1 MFRSVLCVLFIAFA
15 SAASAQDIKGI
26 DYKVPLS
33 YKGGEEINE
42 SVIRKPDSL
51 DLPPVNSQTG
61 TPNTAMAC
69 YPYYGFGGFNDWN
82 LHTGMNTTID
92 MSVMG
97 GIGRHSYPGIGFG
110 TNISMMYAKPL
121 SKKLSLAIGG
131 YMSRLSWGA
140 NSYNDVGLSGVLGY
154 TINDKMNLS
163 VYGQK
168 SLTNPRIPFPMNAYG
183 NLGDKFGAMFQY
195 KPTSSM
201 SFSVSVESSRYN
213 AGNIGFPD
221 GTLTH

>member
-1 MFRSVLCVLFIAFA
+1 MLKSVLFIMLFA
-15 SAASAQDIKGI
+15 LASLARGQDINGVG
-26 DYKVPLS
+26 YKVPLS
-33 YKGGEEINE
+33 YKGGEQINE
-42 SVIRKPDSL
+42 SVIHESDSL

-61 TPNTAMAC
+61 TPVS
-69 YPYYGFGGFNDWN
+69 YPGYSFCGFNNWD
-82 LHTGMNTTID
+82 LHTGMNTTVD

-97 GIGRHSYPGIGFG
+97 SFGKHSYSGVGFS
-110 TNISMMYAKPL
+110 TNIAMMYAKPL

-140 NSYNDVGLSGVLGY
+140 YNYNDVGLSGVLGY

-168 SLTNPRIPFPMNAYG
+168 SLTNPRLPFPISSYG

-195 KPTSSM
+195 KPSPSV
-201 SFSVSVESSRYN
+201 SLSVSVESTRYN
-213 AGNIGFPD
+213 SAPFPD
-221 GTLTH
+221 ERTIR